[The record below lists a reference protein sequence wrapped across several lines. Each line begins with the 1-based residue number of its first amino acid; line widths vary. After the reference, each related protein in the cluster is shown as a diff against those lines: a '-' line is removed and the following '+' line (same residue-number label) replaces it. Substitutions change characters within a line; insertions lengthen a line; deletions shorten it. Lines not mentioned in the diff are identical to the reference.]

1 MSARLRAAHASNS
14 SLICSQTRLTVD
26 FDRAASGPSASASD
40 ASTSRVDRPRTNPA
54 MTSDSKALVRVTCL
68 PSSREA
74 NASSV
79 PRSFGR
85 SKVTGPLVVFT
96 VTGAWPL
103 R

>member
-1 MSARLRAAHASNS
+1 
-14 SLICSQTRLTVD
+14 
-26 FDRAASGPSASASD
+26 
-40 ASTSRVDRPRTNPA
+40 

-79 PRSFGR
+79 LRSFGR